1 MDAAQIEGHHLWR
14 EFLGASPINS
24 RWAVSLSQRMILFQ
38 NLLQTVAQHL
48 DAVAQR
54 TGFSASS

>member
-1 MDAAQIEGHHLWR
+1 MGTQGRRRLSGVGR
-14 EFLGASPINS
+14 GAS
-24 RWAVSLSQRMILFQ
+24 VSLTANRRKQLSGMEILFQ